1 MTLTVARKLT
11 LAFGIVA
18 VAAGGLG
25 ALAFVEASNVVSAAR
40 EVEAGLDAEH
50 RREEALGR
58 LSQALL
64 SGEAAV
70 RDQVVGGDA
79 GAADRVRSAGVALSG
94 AIADLRDLAPEQA
107 PRLDRIAALGASYRD
122 EMGTLA
128 DLAADPKTRGQALD
142 AALTSTGM
150 SEMRVLEGEVRLGI
164 ASAAAESITVAA
176 SRIQTIL
183 TLGTAIVFA
192 ATVLVALAM
201 MRSLAKPIRGMAEAM
216 KRLSAGARDVAVPG
230 LGRADEIGAMAAAV
244 EVFRADRVRAETA
257 RAEADEVRR
266 MAEEERAVRGEDTA
280 RVADLLEAALTRL
293 ADGDL
298 TARVTET
305 FPGRYARLGDQF
317 NAAAERLHST
327 LGQVS
332 ASVVTINN
340 GVTEIGHAADDL
352 ARRTEQQAAS
362 LDTTAT
368 ALDEITATVKHSAD
382 NAVSVAG
389 SVAAAR
395 LDTERSG
402 EVMREA
408 VESMTGIQKSS
419 QQIARIIGVIDEIA
433 FQTNL
438 LALNA
443 GVEAA
448 RAGEAGRGF
457 AVVAL
462 EVRALAQRSSEA
474 AKEIKTLIG
483 TSTAQ
488 VGAGVSLVNR
498 AGEALTRIAAQV
510 TQIDSLVQEIAGSA
524 KEQSV
529 GIGDVNEAVN
539 KMDRVTQQNAAMVE
553 ETTAATLS
561 LRSQTEELGRLISS
575 FRTDADGAS
584 VAQLR
589 RMGQQMREAVS
600 PRAAEPAAPR
610 ARPAPAI
617 VAVAASGGGMSAAMR
632 AAEPQAQ
639 AAADLGWEEF

>member
-1 MTLTVARKLT
+1 
-11 LAFGIVA
+11 
-18 VAAGGLG
+18 
-25 ALAFVEASNVVSAAR
+25 
-40 EVEAGLDAEH
+40 
-50 RREEALGR
+50 
-58 LSQALL
+58 
-64 SGEAAV
+64 
-70 RDQVVGGDA
+70 
-79 GAADRVRSAGVALSG
+79 
-94 AIADLRDLAPEQA
+94 
-107 PRLDRIAALGASYRD
+107 
-122 EMGTLA
+122 
-128 DLAADPKTRGQALD
+128 
-142 AALTSTGM
+142 M

>member
-474 AKEIKTLIG
+474 AKEIKALIG

>member
-25 ALAFVEASNVVSAAR
+25 ALAFVEASNVVSAAQ

-64 SGEAAV
+64 AGEAAA
-70 RDQVVGGDA
+70 RDQIAAGDA
-79 GAADRVRSAGVALSG
+79 GAADRVRSAGVDLSG
-94 AIADLRDLAPEQA
+94 AIADLRELAPEQA
-107 PRLDRIAALGASYRD
+107 PRLDRIAALDASYRD

-150 SEMRVLEGEVRLGI
+150 SEMRALEGEVRLGI

-176 SRIQTIL
+176 SRIQAIL
-183 TLGTAIVFA
+183 TFGTAIVFA

-244 EVFRADRVRAETA
+244 EVFRADRARAETA

-266 MAEEERAVRGEDTA
+266 MAEEERAMRGEDTA

-402 EVMREA
+402 DVMREA

-474 AKEIKTLIG
+474 AKEIKALIG

-610 ARPAPAI
+610 ARPVPAI